1 MTIKNN
7 KLYYKIIPY
16 YKFTNSIVT
25 FVLWYFTIFCMILP
39 VIDIEF
45 LKNSYIFCNIIALFP
60 ITDYNYIS
68 DSNVSMVKI

>member
-7 KLYYKIIPY
+7 KSYHKIILYYKFI
-16 YKFTNSIVT
+16 NSIDT
-25 FVLWYFTIFCMILP
+25 FVLWYFTIFWLILP

-68 DSNVSMVKI
+68 DSNISMVII